1 MRILGRTIAIALLAA
16 AATSCVSDSEIEDG
30 ENDAFPSGKAD
41 GGIDEGSPEALGVLA
56 LVNDPGQTAAT
67 LKAGAHITIRVARNI
82 VAHRDGAD
90 ATPGTDDD
98 NRFDTLGELDAIP
111 YVGPATLQA
120 LIDLAK
126 QRGLVHE
133 APSMRV
139 IFSPQ
144 PAASSS
150 NAAIAQAI
158 HGAQHTVDIA
168 IYSYSDAGIA
178 AALADAVSRG
188 VRVRFLFDTASE
200 DRKQT
205 DATKLATT
213 ASGRLEKAGVDVRWV
228 NKILHHKFLIVDG
241 PRDDKSLAESA
252 TLVMGSAN
260 WTSTGSTVFDENTV
274 IIQHSAELVAAYQ
287 HEFDSLWKGSRELA
301 AGAPSQGPSTANIT
315 IADVPDDAGIEAK
328 FTSANMTPGGSDGST
343 WRTDNNSLAMAS
355 VWVDAI
361 EHAHTSIHIASTH
374 LRMRPVVEALIAK
387 KQAQPSID
395 IELYLDQ
402 QEWIS
407 TSGDNAQASDLTDC
421 LAAATTDTQKRDC
434 AYNDYLFSK
443 MVADA
448 GIDVRFKSYAY
459 RWDATYAIQQHSKY
473 MVVDGKELITG
484 SYNLSMNSE
493 HETFENAIHVTG
505 AAYAPLVAQF
515 EHNFATIFETGRAQG
530 LLDSLRTKVTTAS
543 VIPMVFDPM
552 ALTWSELDQ
561 LRTLIRQNCSAADSA
576 EFRDNPPAHRSCTR

>member
-1 MRILGRTIAIALLAA
+1 MRFSGRTIAFVLLAA
-16 AATSCVSDSEIEDG
+16 AAASCVSDAEIEDG

-56 LVNDPGQTAAT
+56 LVNDPAETAAT
-67 LKAGAHITIRVARNI
+67 LKAGAHITIRAAGNI
-82 VAHRDGAD
+82 VHHRDGAD

-98 NRFDTLGELDAIP
+98 DRFDTLAELDAIP
-111 YVGPATLQA
+111 YVGPATLNA
-120 LIDLAK
+120 LIELAR

-133 APSMRV
+133 GPSLRV

-144 PAASSS
+144 PAATSS

-158 HGAQHTVDIA
+158 RGAQHTVDVA

-178 AALADAVSRG
+178 AALADAVQRG
-188 VRVRFLFDTASE
+188 VQVRFLFETANA
-200 DRKQT
+200 DRKLT
-205 DATKLATT
+205 DPAQLAASKSGKLE
-213 ASGRLEKAGVDVRWV
+213 ASGVDVRWV

-241 PRDDKSLAESA
+241 PRDDKARAASA

-260 WTSTGSTVFDENTV
+260 WSSTGGGVFDENTV

-287 HEFDSLWKGSRELA
+287 HEFDSLWKGSRELD
-301 AGAPSQGPSTANIT
+301 AGAAHQGLSTANIT
-315 IADVPDDAGIEAK
+315 VADVPDDAGIEAK
-328 FTSANMTPGGSDGST
+328 FTSANMTPGGSDGTT
-343 WRTDNNSLAMAS
+343 WRTDNDSLAMAS

-361 EHAHTSIHIASTH
+361 EHAQTSIHIASTH
-374 LRMRPVVEALIAK
+374 LRMRPVVEALLAK

-395 IELYLDQ
+395 IKLYLDQ

-407 TSGDNAQASDLTDC
+407 TYSDNAQQSDLADC
-421 LAAATTDTQKRDC
+421 LAAATTATQTRDC
-434 AYNDYLFSK
+434 EYNNYLFSK

-493 HETFENAIHVTG
+493 HDTFENAIHVTG
-505 AAYAPLVAQF
+505 AQYAPLVAEF
-515 EHNFATIFETGRAQG
+515 EHNFATIFDTGRAED
-530 LLDSLRTKVTTAS
+530 LLAALRTKVTNDA

-561 LRTLIRQNCSAADSA
+561 LRTLIRQNCSAADSTD
-576 EFRDNPPAHRSCTR
+576 FRDNPPAHRTCTR